1 MRVGIVLLLLSLAAL
16 LGAGA
21 MLLLGSAQRRA
32 RAQATLG
39 HAEQRL
45 QRSAVSMAA
54 TTAAAPSAAATAL
67 AGPAAVDGQATAA
80 GRASLPWDAALL
92 RAGMKP
98 GWRAPVLALV
108 PGLALAGFAAMR
120 LGTGWA
126 FPLTLLLYVLVAW
139 LLLQR
144 RIGKLQQK
152 LIRQLPD
159 FLDNLVRLSALGNSL
174 QMSFQTA
181 SVQTVAPLRE
191 LLDTTLR
198 NARGGMDLD
207 RALAQAAAPWRVEAL
222 EVLSVVLGVCVRIG
236 GRSDQVLQRLSDF
249 MRDLDQAQQEL
260 KATTSE
266 TRMSAW
272 VLALLPP
279 ISALMMALV
288 SPGFFEPML
297 REPQGHKI
305 LLAALGLELIGGF
318 LLYRLAKSI

>member
-1 MRVGIVLLLLSLAAL
+1 MGMVLLLLSLAVLLAACAL
-16 LGAGA
+16 
-21 MLLLGSAQRRA
+21 LLLGNAQRRA
-32 RAQATLG
+32 RTQASLG

-45 QRSAVSMAA
+45 HRGAPA
-54 TTAAAPSAAATAL
+54 TSAAALL
-67 AGPAAVDGQATAA
+67 AVPGSTGA
-80 GRASLPWDAALL
+80 GGKRPLPWDSTLI
-92 RAGMKP
+92 RAGIRP
-98 GWRAPVLALV
+98 GWRAPLLVLV
-108 PGLALAGFAAMR
+108 PGLALATFAALR

-126 FPLTLLLYVLVAW
+126 FPITLGLYALVAW

-144 RIGKLQQK
+144 RVNALQRK

-159 FLDNLVRLSALGNSL
+159 FLDNLVRLTALGNSL
-174 QMSFQTA
+174 QMSFQNA
-181 SVQTVAPLRE
+181 SGQTITPLRD
-191 LLDTTLR
+191 LLDATLR
-198 NARGGMDLD
+198 NARSGMDLD

-222 EVLSVVLGVCVRIG
+222 EVLSVVMGVCVRIG

-272 VLALLPP
+272 VLGLLPP
-279 ISALMMALV
+279 ISALLMALA
-288 SPGFFEPML
+288 SPDFFEPML
-297 REPQGHKI
+297 RDPQGHKL

>member
-1 MRVGIVLLLLSLAAL
+1 MGIVLLLLSLAAL

-21 MLLLGSAQRRA
+21 VLLLGSAQRRA

-54 TTAAAPSAAATAL
+54 TTAAPAAAAATP
-67 AGPAAVDGQATAA
+67 AGAASADSKATAG
-80 GRASLPWDAALL
+80 GRPALPWDAALL
-92 RAGMKP
+92 RAGMTP
-98 GWRAPVLALV
+98 GWRAPLLALV

-126 FPLTLLLYVLVAW
+126 FPLTLLLYALVAW

-144 RIGKLQQK
+144 RIGRLQQK

-159 FLDNLVRLSALGNSL
+159 FLDNLVRLTALGNSL

-181 SVQTVAPLRE
+181 STQTVAPLRD

-207 RALAQAAAPWRVEAL
+207 RALGAAAAPWRVEAL
-222 EVLSVVLGVCVRIG
+222 EVLAVVLGVCVRIG

-279 ISALMMALV
+279 ISALLMALV

-305 LLAALGLELIGGF
+305 LLAALGLELVGGF
-318 LLYRLAKSI
+318 LLYRLAKSL

>member
-1 MRVGIVLLLLSLAAL
+1 MGVVLLLLSLAAL

-21 MLLLGSAQRRA
+21 VLLLGSAQRRA

-45 QRSAVSMAA
+45 QRSGVPLGNS
-54 TTAAAPSAAATAL
+54 TGAPSAAPGA
-67 AGPAAVDGQATAA
+67 
-80 GRASLPWDAALL
+80 RASAATIGEGRPANATRQALPWDAALL
-92 RAGMKP
+92 RAGMQP
-98 GWRAPVLALV
+98 GWRAPLLALV
-108 PGLALAGFAAMR
+108 PGLALAAFAVMR

-126 FPLTLLLYVLVAW
+126 FPLTLLLYALVAW

-159 FLDNLVRLSALGNSL
+159 FLDNLVRLTALGNSL

-181 SVQTVAPLRE
+181 SMQTVAPLRE

-260 KATTSE
+260 RATTSE

-305 LLAALGLELIGGF
+305 LLAALGLELVGGF

>member
-1 MRVGIVLLLLSLAAL
+1 MAIVLLLSLAAL

-21 MLLLGSAQRRA
+21 VLLLGSAQRRA

-54 TTAAAPSAAATAL
+54 TTAA
-67 AGPAAVDGQATAA
+67 PAAVAATPAGAASADGKATAG
-80 GRASLPWDAALL
+80 GRPALPWDAALL
-92 RAGMKP
+92 RAGMTP
-98 GWRAPVLALV
+98 GWRAPLLALV

-126 FPLTLLLYVLVAW
+126 FPLTLLLYALVAW

-144 RIGKLQQK
+144 RIGRLQQK

-159 FLDNLVRLSALGNSL
+159 FLDNLVRLTALGNSL

-181 SVQTVAPLRE
+181 STQTVAPLRD

-222 EVLSVVLGVCVRIG
+222 EVLAVVLGVCVRIG

-279 ISALMMALV
+279 ISALLMALV

-305 LLAALGLELIGGF
+305 LLAALGLELVGGF
-318 LLYRLAKSI
+318 LLYRLAKSL

>member
-1 MRVGIVLLLLSLAAL
+1 MGLVLLLLSLAAL
-16 LGAGA
+16 LGACA
-21 MLLLGSAQRRA
+21 VLLLGSAQRRA
-32 RAQATLG
+32 RAQASLG
-39 HAEQRL
+39 HAELRL
-45 QRSAVSMAA
+45 QRNAHAGNPAA
-54 TTAAAPSAAATAL
+54 TSPAAA
-67 AGPAAVDGQATAA
+67 AA
-80 GRASLPWDAALL
+80 GVAALEPAPGAPRAAPRTLPWDAALV
-92 RAGMKP
+92 RAGIAP
-98 GWRAPVLALV
+98 GWRAPLLALL
-108 PGLALAGFAAMR
+108 PGLLFASFAALR
-120 LGTGWA
+120 LGTAWA
-126 FPLTLLLYVLVAW
+126 FPLSLCLYVLAAW
-139 LLLQR
+139 VLLYR
-144 RIGKLQQK
+144 RISRLQQQ

-159 FLDNLVRLSALGNSL
+159 FLDNLVRLTALGNSL
-174 QMSFQTA
+174 QMSFQNA
-181 SVQTVAPLRE
+181 AGQTTAPLRG

-222 EVLSVVLGVCVRIG
+222 EVLSVVMGVCVRVG

-260 KATTSE
+260 RATTSE

-279 ISALMMALV
+279 ISALLMALL

-297 REPQGHKI
+297 TQPQGHKL

>member
-1 MRVGIVLLLLSLAAL
+1 MGTVLLLLSLAAL

-21 MLLLGSAQRRA
+21 VLLLGSAQRRA

-54 TTAAAPSAAATAL
+54 TTAA
-67 AGPAAVDGQATAA
+67 PAAVAATPAGAASADGKATAG
-80 GRASLPWDAALL
+80 GRPALPWDAALL
-92 RAGMKP
+92 RAGMTP
-98 GWRAPVLALV
+98 GWRAPLLALV

-126 FPLTLLLYVLVAW
+126 FPLTLLLYALVAW

-144 RIGKLQQK
+144 RIGRLQQK

-159 FLDNLVRLSALGNSL
+159 FLDNLVRLTALGNSL

-181 SVQTVAPLRE
+181 STQTVAPLRD

-222 EVLSVVLGVCVRIG
+222 EVLAVVLGVCVRIG

-279 ISALMMALV
+279 ISALLMALV

-305 LLAALGLELIGGF
+305 LLAALGLELVGGF
-318 LLYRLAKSI
+318 LLYRLAKSL

>member
-1 MRVGIVLLLLSLAAL
+1 MGIVLLLLSLAAL

-21 MLLLGSAQRRA
+21 VLLLGSAQRRA

-54 TTAAAPSAAATAL
+54 TTAATAAAAATP
-67 AGPAAVDGQATAA
+67 AGAASADGKATAG
-80 GRASLPWDAALL
+80 GRPALPWDAALL
-92 RAGMKP
+92 RAGMTP
-98 GWRAPVLALV
+98 GWRAPLLALV

-126 FPLTLLLYVLVAW
+126 FPLTLLLYALVAW

-144 RIGKLQQK
+144 RIGRLQQK

-159 FLDNLVRLSALGNSL
+159 FLDNLVSLTALGNSL

-181 SVQTVAPLRE
+181 STQTVAPLRD

-222 EVLSVVLGVCVRIG
+222 EVLAVVLGVCVRIG

-279 ISALMMALV
+279 ISALLMALV

-305 LLAALGLELIGGF
+305 LLAALGLELVGGF
-318 LLYRLAKSI
+318 LLYRLAKSL

>member
-1 MRVGIVLLLLSLAAL
+1 MGIVLLLLSLAAL

-54 TTAAAPSAAATAL
+54 TTAAPAAAAATP
-67 AGPAAVDGQATAA
+67 AGAASADGKATAG
-80 GRASLPWDAALL
+80 GRPALPWDAALL
-92 RAGMKP
+92 RAGMTP
-98 GWRAPVLALV
+98 GWRAPLLALV

-126 FPLTLLLYVLVAW
+126 FPLTLLLYALVAW

-144 RIGKLQQK
+144 RIGRLQQK

-159 FLDNLVRLSALGNSL
+159 FLDNLVRLTALGNSL

-181 SVQTVAPLRE
+181 STQTVAPLRD

-222 EVLSVVLGVCVRIG
+222 EVLAVVLGVCVRIG

-279 ISALMMALV
+279 ISALLMALV

-305 LLAALGLELIGGF
+305 LLAALGLELVGGF
-318 LLYRLAKSI
+318 LLYRLAKSL

>member
-1 MRVGIVLLLLSLAAL
+1 MGIVLLLLSLAAL

-21 MLLLGSAQRRA
+21 VLLLGSAQRRA

-54 TTAAAPSAAATAL
+54 TTAAPAAAAATP
-67 AGPAAVDGQATAA
+67 AGAASADGKATAG
-80 GRASLPWDAALL
+80 GRPALPWDAALL
-92 RAGMKP
+92 RAGMTP
-98 GWRAPVLALV
+98 GWRAPLLALA

-126 FPLTLLLYVLVAW
+126 FPLTLLLYALVAW

-144 RIGKLQQK
+144 RIGRLQQK

-159 FLDNLVRLSALGNSL
+159 FLDNLVRLTALGNSL

-181 SVQTVAPLRE
+181 STQTVAPLRD

-222 EVLSVVLGVCVRIG
+222 EVLAVVLGVCVRIG

-279 ISALMMALV
+279 ISALLMALV

-305 LLAALGLELIGGF
+305 LLAALGLELVGGF
-318 LLYRLAKSI
+318 LLYRLAKSL

>member
-1 MRVGIVLLLLSLAAL
+1 MGIVLLLLSLAAL

-54 TTAAAPSAAATAL
+54 TTAAPAAAAATP
-67 AGPAAVDGQATAA
+67 AGAASADGKATAG
-80 GRASLPWDAALL
+80 GRPALPWDAALL
-92 RAGMKP
+92 RAGMTP
-98 GWRAPVLALV
+98 GWRAPLLALV

-126 FPLTLLLYVLVAW
+126 FPLTLLLYALVAW

-144 RIGKLQQK
+144 RIGRLQQK

-159 FLDNLVRLSALGNSL
+159 FLDNLVRLTALGNSL

-181 SVQTVAPLRE
+181 STQTVAPLRD

-222 EVLSVVLGVCVRIG
+222 EVLAVVLGVCIRIG

-279 ISALMMALV
+279 ISALLMALV

-305 LLAALGLELIGGF
+305 LLAALGLELVGGF
-318 LLYRLAKSI
+318 LLYRLAKSL

>member
-1 MRVGIVLLLLSLAAL
+1 MGIVLLLPSLAAL

-21 MLLLGSAQRRA
+21 VLLLGSAQRRE

-54 TTAAAPSAAATAL
+54 TTAAPAAAAATP
-67 AGPAAVDGQATAA
+67 AGAASADGKATAG
-80 GRASLPWDAALL
+80 GRPALPWDAALL
-92 RAGMKP
+92 RAGMTP
-98 GWRAPVLALV
+98 GWRAPLLALV

-126 FPLTLLLYVLVAW
+126 FPLTLLLYALVAW

-144 RIGKLQQK
+144 RIGRLQQK

-159 FLDNLVRLSALGNSL
+159 FLDNLVRLTALGNSL

-181 SVQTVAPLRE
+181 STQTVAPLRD

-222 EVLSVVLGVCVRIG
+222 EVLAVVLGVCVRIG

-279 ISALMMALV
+279 VSALLMALV

-305 LLAALGLELIGGF
+305 LLAALGLELVGGF
-318 LLYRLAKSI
+318 LLYRLAKSL

>member
-1 MRVGIVLLLLSLAAL
+1 MGIVLLLLSLAAL

-54 TTAAAPSAAATAL
+54 TTAA
-67 AGPAAVDGQATAA
+67 PAAVAATPAGAASADGKATAG
-80 GRASLPWDAALL
+80 GRPALPWDAALL
-92 RAGMKP
+92 RAGMTP
-98 GWRAPVLALV
+98 GWRAPLLALV

-126 FPLTLLLYVLVAW
+126 FPLTLLLYALVAW

-144 RIGKLQQK
+144 RIGRLQQK

-159 FLDNLVRLSALGNSL
+159 FLDNLVRLTALGNSL

-181 SVQTVAPLRE
+181 STQTVAPLRD

-222 EVLSVVLGVCVRIG
+222 EVLAVVLGVCVRIG

-279 ISALMMALV
+279 ISALLMALV

-305 LLAALGLELIGGF
+305 LLAALGLELVGGF
-318 LLYRLAKSI
+318 LLYRLAKSL

>member
-1 MRVGIVLLLLSLAAL
+1 MGIVLLLLSLAAL

-21 MLLLGSAQRRA
+21 VLLLGSAQRRA

-54 TTAAAPSAAATAL
+54 TTAAPAAAAATP
-67 AGPAAVDGQATAA
+67 AGAASADGKATAG
-80 GRASLPWDAALL
+80 GRPALPWDAALL
-92 RAGMKP
+92 RAGMTP
-98 GWRAPVLALV
+98 GWRAPLLALV

-126 FPLTLLLYVLVAW
+126 FPLTLLLYALVAW

-144 RIGKLQQK
+144 RIGRLQQK

-159 FLDNLVRLSALGNSL
+159 FLDNLVRLTALGNSL

-181 SVQTVAPLRE
+181 STQTVAPLRD

-222 EVLSVVLGVCVRIG
+222 EVLAVVLGVCVRIG

-279 ISALMMALV
+279 ISALLMALV

-305 LLAALGLELIGGF
+305 LLAALGLELVGGF
-318 LLYRLAKSI
+318 LLYRLAKSL

>member
-1 MRVGIVLLLLSLAAL
+1 MGIVLLLLSLAAL

-21 MLLLGSAQRRA
+21 VLLLGSAQRRA

-54 TTAAAPSAAATAL
+54 TTAA
-67 AGPAAVDGQATAA
+67 PAAVAATPAGAASADGKATAG
-80 GRASLPWDAALL
+80 GRPALPWDAALL
-92 RAGMKP
+92 RAGMTP
-98 GWRAPVLALV
+98 GWRAPLLALV

-126 FPLTLLLYVLVAW
+126 FPLTLLLYALVAW

-144 RIGKLQQK
+144 RIGRLQQK

-159 FLDNLVRLSALGNSL
+159 FLDNLVRLTALGNSL

-181 SVQTVAPLRE
+181 STQTVAPLRD

-222 EVLSVVLGVCVRIG
+222 EVLAVVLGVCVRIG

-279 ISALMMALV
+279 ISALLMALV

-305 LLAALGLELIGGF
+305 LLAALGLELVGGF
-318 LLYRLAKSI
+318 LLYRLAKSL

>member
-1 MRVGIVLLLLSLAAL
+1 MGMVLLLLSLAVL
-16 LGAGA
+16 LAACA
-21 MLLLGSAQRRA
+21 MLLLGNAQRRA
-32 RAQATLG
+32 RAQASLG

-45 QRSAVSMAA
+45 QRSTPATSAA
-54 TTAAAPSAAATAL
+54 TLL
-67 AGPAAVDGQATAA
+67 AVPGA
-80 GRASLPWDAALL
+80 GGGKHPLRWDATLI
-92 RAGMKP
+92 RAGIRP
-98 GWRAPVLALV
+98 GWRAPLLALL
-108 PGLALAGFAAMR
+108 PGLALAAFAAMR

-126 FPLTLLLYVLVAW
+126 FPIALGLYALVTW

-144 RIGKLQQK
+144 RVNALQRK

-159 FLDNLVRLSALGNSL
+159 FLDNLVRLTALGNSL
-174 QMSFQTA
+174 QMSFQNA
-181 SVQTVAPLRE
+181 SGQTIAPLRD

-198 NARGGMDLD
+198 NARSGMDLD

-222 EVLSVVLGVCVRIG
+222 DVLSVVMGVCVRIG

-272 VLALLPP
+272 VLGLLPP
-279 ISALMMALV
+279 ISALLMALA
-288 SPGFFEPML
+288 SPDFFEPML
-297 REPQGHKI
+297 RDPQGHKL
-305 LLAALGLELIGGF
+305 LLAALGLELVGGF

>member
-1 MRVGIVLLLLSLAAL
+1 MGIVLLLLSLAAL

-21 MLLLGSAQRRA
+21 VLLLGSAQRRA

-54 TTAAAPSAAATAL
+54 TTAA
-67 AGPAAVDGQATAA
+67 PAAVAATPAGAASADGKATAG
-80 GRASLPWDAALL
+80 GRPALPWDAALL
-92 RAGMKP
+92 RAGMTP
-98 GWRAPVLALV
+98 GWRAPLLALV
-108 PGLALAGFAAMR
+108 PGLALAGFAATR

-126 FPLTLLLYVLVAW
+126 FPLTLLLYALVAW

-144 RIGKLQQK
+144 RIGRLQQK

-159 FLDNLVRLSALGNSL
+159 FLDNLVRLTALGNSL

-181 SVQTVAPLRE
+181 STQTVAPLRD
-191 LLDTTLR
+191 LLDATLR

-222 EVLSVVLGVCVRIG
+222 DVLAVVLGVCVRIG

-279 ISALMMALV
+279 ISALLMALV

-305 LLAALGLELIGGF
+305 LLAALGLELVGGF
-318 LLYRLAKSI
+318 LLYRLAKSL